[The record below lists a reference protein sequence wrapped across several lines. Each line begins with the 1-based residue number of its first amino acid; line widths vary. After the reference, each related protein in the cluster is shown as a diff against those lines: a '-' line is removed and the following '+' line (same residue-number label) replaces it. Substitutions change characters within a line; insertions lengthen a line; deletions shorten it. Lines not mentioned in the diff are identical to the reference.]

1 MKQLVNNQRYIML
14 KLIIVTLYN
23 YCVENTSD

>member
-14 KLIIVTLYN
+14 KLIIAILYN
-23 YCVENTSD
+23 YCVVNTSD